1 MGGQGRLPWRRCGR
15 VESQRSGRSSRKRE
29 EYVSGIP
36 EPGRSAAVKAKVAGL
51 TSKVKRRAKIP
62 YTQVGDPGY
71 KVLVKGLMQKTA
83 IE

>member
-1 MGGQGRLPWRRCGR
+1 MEGQGRLPRRRCGR
-15 VESQRSGRSSRKRE
+15 VDSQRLGRSSRKRE
-29 EYVSGIP
+29 EYVSGTP
-36 EPGRSAAVKAKVAGL
+36 EPGRSVAVKAKVAGL
-51 TSKVKRRAKIP
+51 NSKVKRRPKIP